1 MKAQSADPWICIT
14 YLKTVVQ
21 RLPFFGCNWS
31 SKAAYQV
38 GTTSKISCVSEI
50 ELILQRVENQYKSIY
65 SSDMKRFRF
74 QLVKLATVVTLI
86 LSSTS
91 GYSQYKLTKSG
102 EFKINTLLRLDL
114 VDYSPK
120 TQLYLGVVTSSKGER
135 IVLVDKKGEIVVDK
149 SLKGE
154 GPNHYVSNLNS
165 LGFSEEG
172 DVWLQTVT
180 HLLLYDQALN
190 LKKRISYSSSVQHQ
204 IFGRK
209 DTFLPFYKSDPK
221 SGLSFTT
228 NPTNTNSFIPNAKT
242 NSELIEIYN
251 SAEERSHRIAP
262 VSDRSIHKKLAPDM
276 LSSLY
281 FIVYTIDRVNNKLLL
296 TTRLDGEIT
305 RYDLRTGQL
314 ESRVKINH
322 GEFNLLKLN
331 SISVR
336 DLSSS
341 KGESLGPRN
350 HNLFVLNGNLS
361 VLNYIKEIPAGVY
374 EKKKAGDR
382 SYVHMYDPDYHRLI
396 IFDGSKQ
403 VSEDVMLPKHG
414 QLMLALPGNQLLF
427 KITDPD
433 VEEDFVRY
441 AIYSVEKE

>member
-1 MKAQSADPWICIT
+1 MKG
-14 YLKTVVQ
+14 
-21 RLPFFGCNWS
+21 FGS
-31 SKAAYQV
+31 
-38 GTTSKISCVSEI
+38 
-50 ELILQRVENQYKSIY
+50 
-65 SSDMKRFRF
+65 
-74 QLVKLATVVTLI
+74 QLVKLGILVTLL
-86 LSSTS
+86 LSSIS
-91 GYSQYKLTKSG
+91 GYSQYKLTKSS
-102 EFKINTLLRLDL
+102 EFKINTLLRLDI

-120 TQLYLGVVTSSKGER
+120 TQLYLGFVTSSKGER
-135 IVLVDKKGEIVVDK
+135 ILLIDKKGEIVVDK

-154 GPNHYVSNLNS
+154 GPNQYVSNLNS

-190 LKKRISYSSSVQHQ
+190 LKKRIAYSSSLQLQ

-221 SGLSFTT
+221 SGFSFTT
-228 NPTNTNSFIPNAKT
+228 NPTNTNSFILNAKT

-251 SAEERSHRIAP
+251 SVEEKSHRIAP
-262 VSDRSIHKKLAPDM
+262 ISDRSIQKKLAPDM

-281 FIVYTIDRVNNKLLL
+281 FIVYSIDRVNNKLLL

-305 RYDLRTGQL
+305 RYDLRTGKL
-314 ESRVKINH
+314 EARVKINH
-322 GEFNLLKLN
+322 GEFSLLKLN

-350 HNLFVLNGNLS
+350 HNIFVLNGNLS

-374 EKKKAGDR
+374 EKKKADDR
-382 SYVHMYDPDYHRLI
+382 SYVHMYDSDYNRLI
-396 IFDGSKQ
+396 FFEGNQQ
-403 VSEDVMLPKHG
+403 VSGDVALPKHG

-441 AIYSVEKE
+441 AIYKAEKE